1 MLSWKYKFVVQKRGT
16 NSNTNVRIV
25 AYQMLFKDVRPNEE
39 SVERR
44 KPQTTWSGGIGE
56 TTKGDYSAA
65 AATRGGDH

>member
-1 MLSWKYKFVVQKRGT
+1 
-16 NSNTNVRIV
+16 
-25 AYQMLFKDVRPNEE
+25 MLFKDVRPNEE